1 VNRQPF
7 IVGFGADKVLGFLA
21 GFFGS
26 VMGLIAAIV
35 VMFVWAGGDPQPDTE
50 GRRRHAR
57 SVSIWAGAGCAF
69 PAILAFV
76 LLFVLM
82 AGAVM
87 VTTHT
92 QGPGPVIQF
101 TPIPVFP

>member
-7 IVGFGADKVLGFLA
+7 IVSLGADKVLGFLA

-35 VMFVWAGGDPQPDTE
+35 VMFVWAGSDPQPDTE
-50 GRRRHAR
+50 ERRRHAR
-57 SVSIWAGAGCAF
+57 SVSIWAGVGCAF
-69 PAILAFV
+69 PAILFFILV
-76 LLFVLM
+76 FVLM

-87 VTTHT
+87 VTTTT
-92 QGPGPVIQF
+92 QGPVVQVS
-101 TPIPVFP
+101 PIPVFP

>member
-1 VNRQPF
+1 
-7 IVGFGADKVLGFLA
+7 
-21 GFFGS
+21 
-26 VMGLIAAIV
+26 
-35 VMFVWAGGDPQPDTE
+35 
-50 GRRRHAR
+50 
-57 SVSIWAGAGCAF
+57 
-69 PAILAFV
+69 
-76 LLFVLM
+76 M